1 MNVAADTDGPAL
13 RLVRVWRSIAG
24 SRASWYACLA
34 LGVAVLPLAG
44 WPMAAGQSGDGYDME
59 TAGIRQVLARQRE
72 ALMRRPGAVG
82 VGIGQRD
89 GKPAI
94 VFMLKKK
101 TPETLANLPREIEGY
116 PLLIEEVGEVV
127 AY

>member
-1 MNVAADTDGPAL
+1 M
-13 RLVRVWRSIAG
+13 
-24 SRASWYACLA
+24 
-34 LGVAVLPLAG
+34 AVLLLAG
-44 WPMAAGQSGDGYDME
+44 GHLAAGQSGDGYDME
-59 TAGIRQVLARQRE
+59 TEGIRQVLERQRE
-72 ALMRRPGAVG
+72 ALMRRSGAVG

-94 VFMLKKK
+94 VFMVKKK